1 MHKNTSKQ
9 NSVASEVNILQ
20 SPDMKK
26 RKLTNI
32 HHSSNFSNTAVY
44 DFIKLSKQNTH
55 QYTDLIKLGEIYFS
69 TNFLDLTFIYY
80 FKVNKTKKKLNI
92 INKFYS
98 LVS

>member
-1 MHKNTSKQ
+1 MHKNTSTQ
-9 NSVASEVNILQ
+9 NPAESDES
-20 SPDMKK
+20 SDMKK
-26 RKLTNI
+26 IKLENTHQRSI
-32 HHSSNFSNTAVY
+32 SSCANTGVH